1 MFPRLLNRHAN
12 KIVIL
17 LGEGAR
23 IVKTCLSIITSHD
36 ASYLNSSLSDNDE
49 FAVVEKIKKHLK
61 TIGYD
66 QDTVDFDALHRKLVT
81 VVSIYFIGNITLFLQ
96 KINTFLPLL
105 YRLLT

>member
-1 MFPRLLNRHAN
+1 M
-12 KIVIL
+12 V

-23 IVKTCLSIITSHD
+23 IVKTCLSIITTYD

-49 FAVVEKIKKHLK
+49 FAVVEKIKKHLN

-81 VVSIYFIGNITLFLQ
+81 VVSIYFIGNIILFVQ
-96 KINTFLPLL
+96 KIKKILAI
-105 YRLLT
+105 